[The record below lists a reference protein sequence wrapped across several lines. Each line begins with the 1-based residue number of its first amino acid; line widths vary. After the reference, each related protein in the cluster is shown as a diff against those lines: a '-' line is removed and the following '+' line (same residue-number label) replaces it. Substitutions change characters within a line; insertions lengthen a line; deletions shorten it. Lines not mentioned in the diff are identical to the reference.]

1 MFGSNNVGTW
11 LSQFDYSYL
20 VLALVAGAVLVVLF
34 VTLALPA
41 ALCEVSAAARARRDY
56 RRARGTQHLRMI
68 RRSMKVL
75 DSTITQLKQKESPL
89 QAKIKD
95 IDAVRSRELGLALC
109 YCIAQNHLTDV
120 HGIGLILR
128 DRLMATCFDGTLESL
143 RRADRVYGIGYQRAY
158 SIRVWVTKW
167 TQQLPQLGAQ
177 DFPGKEAISQ
187 KYTAELLRLQNE
199 LDDMARKYMALNQL
213 RDEAATERD
222 RLSRVKTRNLWRAYK
237 GDKEASSVV
246 DEYLQGTFPEWGQMP
261 LWFKTLVGEYGG

>member
-11 LSQFDYSYL
+11 LSQFDYRYV
-20 VLALVAGAVLVVLF
+20 VLGLVAGAALVVLF

-41 ALCEVSAAARARRDY
+41 VLREASLAARARRDY
-56 RRARGTQHLRMI
+56 RQARGTQHLRMI

-95 IDAVRSRELGLALC
+95 IDEARSRELGRALC
-109 YCIAQNHLTDV
+109 YYVAQTHLTDIQ
-120 HGIGLILR
+120 GIGPILR

-143 RRADRVYGIGYQRAY
+143 RRADRVYGIGDQRAY

-199 LDDMARKYMALNQL
+199 LGDMARKYITLNQL
-213 RDEAATERD
+213 RDQAATERD
-222 RLSRVKTRNLWRAYK
+222 RLSRVRLATCGGRT
-237 GDKEASSVV
+237 EAT
-246 DEYLQGTFPEWGQMP
+246 ERP
-261 LWFKTLVGEYGG
+261 LPS